1 MAGLLGLI
9 CSGVFAQG
17 QIGDD
22 PVYREKEKFLI
33 INGFL
38 ESRFGIRTR
47 DDPHQK
53 PVSLAEIRGQLDTEK
68 TFGGLT
74 VNLTTDLIFDPALN
88 TYHVDLESGRGIID
102 LRAANILFSP
112 VGFMDVKFGRQVLTW
127 GTGDLVFINDLFAKD
142 WRSFLIGRDDEYL
155 KAPSDALKL
164 AMFFRALNID
174 LVYVPKFGADRFV
187 DGRRL
192 SFFDRASNS
201 SRGRNALLEIDQPD
215 EWMND
220 DELSIRLYR
229 LIKAYEVALY
239 YHSGFWKIPAG
250 QDPESGRAT
259 FPEMQ
264 AYGISLR
271 GKVGKGIA
279 NIEGGYYRSPPGAGA
294 DPLVRNSELR
304 VLAGYEQEI
313 ATEFTAAVQYYLE
326 RKLDY
331 DDYENSL
338 PAGIVKEDKNR
349 HVFTL
354 RLTKSLM
361 RQDLNLSL
369 FQFYSP
375 SDRDGYLR
383 FTGSY
388 NISDTLKVGGGANV
402 FYGRASHT
410 FYAQFRDNSNVYGSL
425 RYVF

>member
-1 MAGLLGLI
+1 M
-9 CSGVFAQG
+9 V
-17 QIGDD
+17 
-22 PVYREKEKFLI
+22 

-47 DDPHQK
+47 DDPYQK
-53 PVSLAEIRGQLDTEK
+53 SVNLAEIRGQLNTEK

-74 VNLTTDLIFDPALN
+74 VNLTTDLVFDPVLN
-88 TYHVDLESGRGIID
+88 RYHIDLESGRGIID
-102 LRAANILFSP
+102 LRAVNILFSP
-112 VGFMDVKFGRQVLTW
+112 VSFMDVKFGRQVLTW
-127 GTGDLVFINDLFAKD
+127 GTGDMIFINDLFAKD
-142 WRSFLIGRDDEYL
+142 WRSFLMGRDDEYL

-164 AMFFRALNID
+164 AMFFNALNID
-174 LVYVPKFGADRFV
+174 LVYVPKFGADRFI

-192 SFFDRASNS
+192 SFYDRASNS
-201 SRGRNALLEIDQPD
+201 FRGRNAPLEVDQPGD
-215 EWMND
+215 WMKD
-220 DELSIRLYR
+220 DELAIRLYR
-229 LIKAYEVALY
+229 SRKAYEVALY
-239 YHSGFWKIPAG
+239 YYNGFWKIPAG

-271 GKVGKGIA
+271 GQVGKGIA
-279 NIEGGYYRSPPGAGA
+279 NIEGGYYRSQPGAGA

-304 VLAGYEQEI
+304 ILAGYEQEI
-313 ATEFTAAVQYYLE
+313 ATEFTVAVQYYLE

-338 PAGIVKEDKNR
+338 PDGIVKEDKNR

-361 RQDLNLSL
+361 RQDLNLTL

-383 FTGSY
+383 FNGSY
-388 NISDTLKVGGGANV
+388 NISDTLKVGGGANI
-402 FYGRASHT
+402 FYGKVSHT
-410 FYAQFRDNSNVYGSL
+410 FYAQFKNNSNVYGSL
-425 RYVF
+425 RYMF